1 MTIKEITTLRKA
13 GHLQEA
19 LTAAENEFANH
30 SNNYTAGALFWC
42 LNDVL
47 KQQSGE
53 DDGATIERMHAL
65 YNDFCNGDEF
75 MQKAIAT
82 AERRRL
88 PHYQEI
94 KDAVENAKNGGDAI
108 TWHHKMSEW
117 YHEGNLG
124 EKLYPDFGWLIYYA
138 LKQTN
143 LGETQN
149 RKILLNQYLKL
160 NLNCVIV
167 P

>member
-94 KDAVENAKNGGDAI
+94 KDAVENAKKWRRCDYVA
-108 TWHHKMSEW
+108 
-117 YHEGNLG
+117 
-124 EKLYPDFGWLIYYA
+124 P
-138 LKQTN
+138 
-143 LGETQN
+143 QN
-149 RKILLNQYLKL
+149 
-160 NLNCVIV
+160 V
-167 P
+167 